1 MILGWYMADFYN
13 RLLEKIVLPS
23 GDLLL
28 GTSFISELR
37 KWRKIS
43 LLNEAE
49 LQKLS
54 MENLLYLLSEATARV
69 PYYKEFAHKSS
80 SDPIAWL
87 KEFPIVDKSDYNN
100 NIESFI
106 SAPKSMLIPQYSSGS
121 SGIQG
126 VIYINKMEQSAT
138 QAIQT
143 IFWEWSGYYPGK
155 PIVQT
160 GMTPS
165 RGLVKS
171 IKDYFFRT
179 RYYNAYGLDSKEL
192 SKMLQ
197 SQSGQQNYHL
207 GGYASSLYVFA
218 CEALKKNES
227 TVKFDAAIS
236 WGDKMF
242 GHYRDKITKAFG
254 CRVYD
259 TYGTTEGTMIAAQK
273 DLDYYYIISP
283 HVYLEILDEND
294 NEVTDGSIGRVVVTR
309 LDGFSMPLIRYANG
323 DLAVKLPRDKYPVN
337 RELAFPLLQMVVG
350 RDTDIVHTASG
361 KFLIVHFFTG
371 IFEFFPEIRQFKV
384 IQRELLSI
392 DIEYIPGRNFSSG
405 ILRKIEQQMTDK
417 LGEVLPVHWKEV
429 QKINPTASGKPQI
442 IESYISVYRKSQ
454 N

>member
-1 MILGWYMADFYN
+1 MADFYN
-13 RLLEKIVLPS
+13 RLLEKIILPS

-28 GTSFISELR
+28 GTSFISELK
-37 KWRKIS
+37 KWRQIS

-49 LQKLS
+49 LERLS
-54 MENLLYLLSEATARV
+54 MDNLRNLLVYAAAHV
-69 PYYKEFAHKSS
+69 PYYKIFSNNNSADH
-80 SDPIAWL
+80 IAWL
-87 KEFPIVDKSDYNN
+87 KEFPVVDKSDYNN
-100 NIESFI
+100 NIDSFL
-106 SAPKSMLIPQYSSGS
+106 SAPKDKLIPQFSSGS
-121 SGIQG
+121 SGVQG
-126 VIYINKMEQSAT
+126 VVYLNRKEQSVT

-171 IKDYFFRT
+171 IKDYFLRT
-179 RYYNAYGLDSKEL
+179 KYYNAYGLDRKEL
-192 SKMLQ
+192 SIILQ
-197 SQSGQQNYHL
+197 SQFGLYNYHL
-207 GGYASSLYVFA
+207 GGYASSLYLLA
-218 CEALKKNES
+218 CEALDRNES

-242 GHYRDKITKAFG
+242 PHYRNKIKEAFG
-254 CRVYD
+254 CRAYD
-259 TYGTTEGTMIAAQK
+259 TYGSTEGTMIAAQK
-273 DLDYYYIISP
+273 DLEYYYIISP

-294 NEVTDGSIGRVVVTR
+294 NEVPDGLIGRVVVTR

-323 DLAVKLPRDKYPVN
+323 DLAAKLPRDKYPAK
-337 RELAFPLLQMVVG
+337 RELAFPLLEIVVG
-350 RDTDIVHTASG
+350 RDTDIIHTASG

-371 IFEFFPEIRQFKV
+371 IFEFFPEIKQFKV
-384 IQRELLSI
+384 IQRELSSI
-392 DIEYIPGRNFSSG
+392 EIEFIPGRDFSPG
-405 ILRKIEQQMTDK
+405 ILKRIEQQFTAK

-442 IESYISVYRKSQ
+442 IESYISVYRKSP